1 MDEQLKKS
9 RKAFDSYVSQNK
21 VFTEEDK
28 RRIRDRIQSA
38 PATFISKKRAE
49 WFSKLM
55 TGGVVAAVICFLA
68 IFIGSGLTHNLG
80 SSDKSAESSHME
92 SADDS
97 GSMIKGF
104 NPEAADKKDS
114 STLSK
119 PNELTDDAGRVKL
132 EPELQSIYKQFSAKH
147 DDMLLRG
154 LTPLQIFYLYFY
166 AEDQKDYG
174 VQYWLFNHDPD
185 IEQTFKSEEDWIQAS
200 QKEGNS
206 LLEKVKN
213 SYLEEK
219 ITDDSNAYIL
229 ISSGANQSTENS
241 LGFGLSKNKAGV
253 WKVNWMPIQ

>member
-9 RKAFDSYVSQNK
+9 RKAFETYVSPDK

-28 RRIRDRIQSA
+28 KRIRDRIQSA
-38 PATFISKKRAE
+38 PVSMEGKKRAE
-49 WFSKLM
+49 WFPKLM
-55 TGGVVAAVICFLA
+55 TGGVAAAVICFLA
-68 IFIGSGLTHNLG
+68 IFIGSALTHNLG

-97 GSMIKGF
+97 GAKKGF
-104 NPEAADKKDS
+104 NPEGADKKDTS
-114 STLSK
+114 
-119 PNELTDDAGRVKL
+119 NELTDDAGRVQL
-132 EPELQSIYKQFSAKH
+132 EPELLSLYKQFSAKH

-154 LTPLQIFYLYFY
+154 LTPLQIFTLYFY

-185 IEQTFKSEEDWIQAS
+185 VEQIFKSEEDWIQSS
-200 QKEGNS
+200 QKDGGS

-219 ITDDSNAYIL
+219 IVDDSNAYIL
-229 ISSGANQSTENS
+229 ISSEKNQGLENS